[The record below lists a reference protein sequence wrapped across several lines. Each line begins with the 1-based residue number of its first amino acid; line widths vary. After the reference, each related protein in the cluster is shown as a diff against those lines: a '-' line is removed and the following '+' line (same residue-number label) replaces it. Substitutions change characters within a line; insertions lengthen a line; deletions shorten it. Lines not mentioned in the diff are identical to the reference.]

1 MCDTCETNI
10 DNADHEELLLLSL
23 GIIGGVVEGF
33 VEEGYCDP
41 ALYKAVKLAE
51 RISIKMERPDVA
63 EKFSFL
69 KIQAGIIVEEIIE
82 REGMDIKREDWS

>member
-1 MCDTCETNI
+1 MCDKCETNI

-33 VEEGYCDP
+33 VDEGYCDP

-51 RISIKMERPDVA
+51 RIAIKIGRPDVA
-63 EKFSFL
+63 EKFAFL
-69 KIQAGIIVEEIIE
+69 KIQSGEIVEMIIE
-82 REGMDIKREDWS
+82 REGMDIKREEWS

>member
-1 MCDTCETNI
+1 MCDKCETNI

-51 RISIKMERPDVA
+51 RISIKIGRPDVA
-63 EKFSFL
+63 EKFAFL
-69 KIQAGIIVEEIIE
+69 KIQSGEIVEMIIE
-82 REGMDIKREDWS
+82 REGMDIKREEWS